1 MNLRL
6 VAFAAVVSALLGGLF
21 GTTLSYIGQ
30 PDQGVLRYESP
41 FYRGLYR
48 QTPLIGAGLGAAC
61 GAGFAVISQSARRR
75 RRERARR

>member
-6 VAFAAVVSALLGGLF
+6 VIFAAAISALLGGLF
-21 GTTLSYIGQ
+21 GSTLAYIGQ
-30 PDQGVLRYESP
+30 PDQGVLRYESS

-48 QTPLIGAGLGAAC
+48 HTPLIGAGLGAAC

-75 RRERARR
+75 QQGRARR